1 MPKRPWNI
9 PSLPVYSLATIDQN
23 GIANFNMCSYVTA
36 ISLKPKLFA
45 IAVYEGTKTL
55 ENLLNLNQNPNL
67 ILLSESNINLFN
79 LLGKT
84 TGSKKNKQAILTR
97 KHEDLHDFN
106 GIPVIHSANSV
117 MNLEVQSHSKQGDH
131 HLFIMKLVSYKHLSN
146 ASPLYTKHLIDK
158 GLIL

>member
-23 GIANFNMCSYVTA
+23 RIANFNMCTYVTA

-55 ENLLNLNQNPNL
+55 ENLLNQNQNPNL

-84 TGSKKNKQAILTR
+84 TGNKKNKQAILTK
-97 KHEDLHDFN
+97 KHEDLTDFH
-106 GIPVIHSANSV
+106 GIPAIHSANSV
-117 MNLEVQSHSKQGDH
+117 MNLEVQSQSKQGDH

-146 ASPLYTKHLIDK
+146 RSPLYTKHLIDK